1 MKKLLSYILSGIGIL
16 LLVVLGLFI
25 FGVNWYTIGAFF
37 IRVATYIG
45 NGSIVRGIICT
56 PFFIFGIVQIM
67 RSFLML
73 GNKVQEEA
81 QEGLFRVFSKK
92 TDRGFDFGGLYT
104 ILTFVCY
111 LLVFFI
117 IAKPIN

>member
-16 LLVVLGLFI
+16 LLVVLCLFV
-25 FGVNWYTIGAFF
+25 FGVNLYAIGAFF
-37 IRVATYIG
+37 IRVTTYIG

-56 PFFIFGIVQIM
+56 PFFIFGIVQIT